1 MFNAEAAEIRR
12 CGRGLLRVVYNQS
25 IHRKYQY
32 TVLSAGGVRIIMDR
46 VQYQLERLLPS
57 LQLLAALDLFSRPE
71 LQALTQ
77 QRRHYETN
85 LITADVG
92 ISHYLDY
99 AKFEEDFERLTSLRV
114 SRAGKDERGNE
125 RVVLKD
131 RNKLKRFQERHLISI
146 WQRMVSKLGPKQS
159 DVFVLYLKWLHGRK
173 MRRVYS
179 EVAAQG
185 LSLHPANTD
194 LWIMVADWELNDNLD
209 ASAARLTL
217 LRAIRLNSTMTNAD
231 AKRKMA
237 TRKASARRRKR
248 ARKLSERGEEDAS
261 DNSDESSGEESDI
274 DDTSAPE
281 SSTSS
286 SLSTPERLTSNE
298 LGALNL
304 WINYFRME
312 CIFLERLRRRW
323 AVLGITGA
331 TNGGAENSPGQRG
344 SSPSTD
350 DLDADGDQGGNARS
364 SELENV
370 QGGDDTQAKQENQSA
385 QATAPRKILSGALLH
400 TILSSALNLQR
411 FKPEGSDSSSGS
423 SPALPEHLHP
433 LFLCL
438 VLRWLGEFCFQD
450 RDSIRNPILDGIF
463 AQIEPILRRDAAD
476 GGARP
481 ASVPLA
487 DAWRPTLLARRA
499 AVEKLEDEEDEG
511 CPQEEVEKRSTERLR
526 RAARLEFGDLQHQ
539 RLTDLVS
546 SASDT
551 STPSPA
557 YDEVMAELNKRDRA
571 GVGSQRAHWLRSRQM
586 IENQLLADFAAIQDT
601 ADLLSQHTARA
612 AVLTQ
617 RARAMQTALAA
628 PDLTAVSTARLAIN
642 FWHALAW
649 RKRTVQADT
658 TEDGDDLE
666 EVPQMMPF
674 PDPMLPYLSGVVS
687 SLLTGLDTAPT
698 DANHEE
704 IAALH
709 LFLSYQS
716 LQHQAALTG
725 ADKVDGKLWTE
736 LRAQSQKL
744 LKGSTTSLAVYVQ
757 ALIWTA
763 QESSTAH
770 ADQGTKADLSD
781 WEQLLGLNHSRSAA
795 PAQAA
800 QLAEKR
806 RSIDVLLSH
815 VRSQSLPTK
824 IRPQH
829 LALVRRL
836 IRCSREALLTAI
848 RHEEIQQLH
857 DDALLAYFSISTEQE
872 QSQIVKSWTDSAMTS
887 PSLGAWLTLID
898 LVESRQAGTQPSPVL
913 CEVVKQVQS
922 VLVKRHF
929 AKGEEDSVL
938 PLLKALFQFHLVGN
952 ADVKRGLAFFHQAK
966 RLVGSDSSEVEKA
979 LKETWI
985 SRVEQ
990 VWNEA
995 ASVGR

>member
-1 MFNAEAAEIRR
+1 
-12 CGRGLLRVVYNQS
+12 
-25 IHRKYQY
+25 
-32 TVLSAGGVRIIMDR
+32 MDR

-237 TRKASARRRKR
+237 NRKASARRRKR
-248 ARKLSERGEEDAS
+248 ARKLSERAGGEDAS
-261 DNSDESSGEESDI
+261 DNSDEGSGEESDV

-281 SSTSS
+281 SSTTST
-286 SLSTPERLTSNE
+286 LSTPERLTSNE

-323 AVLGITGA
+323 AVLGIAGA
-331 TNGGAENSPGQRG
+331 TNGGAENSPGLRG

-364 SELENV
+364 SELEKV

-385 QATAPRKILSGALLH
+385 QATAPSKVLSGALLH

-423 SPALPEHLHP
+423 SPALPEHLHI

-438 VLRWLGEFCFQD
+438 ILRWLGEFCFQD
-450 RDSIRNPILDGIF
+450 RDSIRHSILDGIF

-476 GGARP
+476 GDART
-481 ASVPLA
+481 ASVLLA

-499 AVEKLEDEEDEG
+499 AVEKLEDDEDEG
-511 CPQEEVEKRSTERLR
+511 CPQEEVEKRSSERLR
-526 RAARLEFGDLQHQ
+526 RAARLEFGNLQHQ

-557 YDEVMAELNKRDRA
+557 YNEVMAELNKRDRA
-571 GVGSQRAHWLRSRQM
+571 GVGSQKAEWLRSRQM

-601 ADLLSQHTARA
+601 AGLLSVHNARA

-617 RARAMQTALAA
+617 RARAMQTALEA
-628 PDLTAVSTARLAIN
+628 PNLTVVSKARLAIN
-642 FWHALAW
+642 FWNVLAW
-649 RKRTVQADT
+649 RKRSMQTDTV
-658 TEDGDDLE
+658 EDGDDLDD
-666 EVPQMMPF
+666 VPNLIPCQ
-674 PDPMLPYLSGVVS
+674 DPMLPYLSGVVS
-687 SLLTGLDTAPT
+687 SLLPGLDKAPS

-716 LQHQAALTG
+716 LQHQAALIG
-725 ADKVDGKLWTE
+725 AEKVDPRLWTE
-736 LRAQSQKL
+736 LRAQSQRL

-757 ALIWTA
+757 ALIWAA

-770 ADQGTKADLSD
+770 ADAASQGTKAALSD
-781 WEQLLGLNHSRSAA
+781 WEHLLGLNHSRSTA

-800 QLAEKR
+800 QLADKG

-815 VRSQSLPTK
+815 IRSQTLTKESLP
-824 IRPQH
+824 QY

-887 PSLGAWLTLID
+887 PSLRAWLTLID
-898 LVESRQAGTQPSPVL
+898 LVESKEAGTRPTPVL
-913 CEVVKQVQS
+913 CEVVKQIQS

-929 AKGEEDSVL
+929 AKEEEGSVL
-938 PLLKALFQFHLVGN
+938 PLLEALFRFHLVGN